1 MGASTHPTLAQ
12 CGGCIGR
19 GCEWLCCGWGY
30 GKCTGRGCG
39 CEKMRWRITY
49 LPTIREKQKLN
60 NPIEQSLNQKLKR
73 AGIESSDKYQD
84 MFNKCQN
91 QTCRDNVQQAFL
103 RADEESSK
111 KILELYKSGK
121 LTEQE
126 VDVLISSYANKM
138 LDGVQESE
146 RKNSGK
152 NDIYSQSG
160 MTWTPAGIGGNPYIS
175 EIITRNVITK
185 LYQEGASPETI
196 RNRLEQY
203 QAASKWFNSIETSSQ
218 AALLA
223 QTTGMT
229 TQAIITVLTK
239 GKGGKAVANTAHIE
253 KVVAQERNL
262 NLGKQNP
269 RFNEELNKKITNKS
283 NNLEVKHLSNVSK
296 QEFDTIRDFFK
307 KDKINSITHNKNA
320 LIKGKL
326 EDLESISIATAT
338 VYDKVGKP
346 THYLAVSGKSW
357 SGEAPN
363 QITIGNKT
371 YSVIRKDNE
380 ILPNHNRKTNDGTS
394 IQTNFNH
401 AEKKLMGFI
410 TEQNQKHS
418 NISRVEMKIQN
429 TDANHPGACIACGG
443 KNGYQ
448 GSIGDFQKRNMNIQ
462 VHIEHGS
469 TNP

>member
-1 MGASTHPTLAQ
+1 MIWNVEIVWVQAPTLRLLSAVGALVGAASGYAVGGDTANAQ
-12 CGGCIGR
+12 VGGVVAKNAVENNLLTNNSG
-19 GCEWLCCGWGY
+19 E
-30 GKCTGRGCG
+30 T
-39 CEKMRWRITY
+39 
-49 LPTIREKQKLN
+49 KLN

-203 QAASKWFNSIETSSQ
+203 QAASK
-218 AALLA
+218 
-223 QTTGMT
+223 
-229 TQAIITVLTK
+229 
-239 GKGGKAVANTAHIE
+239 
-253 KVVAQERNL
+253 
-262 NLGKQNP
+262 
-269 RFNEELNKKITNKS
+269 
-283 NNLEVKHLSNVSK
+283 
-296 QEFDTIRDFFK
+296 
-307 KDKINSITHNKNA
+307 
-320 LIKGKL
+320 
-326 EDLESISIATAT
+326 
-338 VYDKVGKP
+338 
-346 THYLAVSGKSW
+346 
-357 SGEAPN
+357 
-363 QITIGNKT
+363 
-371 YSVIRKDNE
+371 
-380 ILPNHNRKTNDGTS
+380 
-394 IQTNFNH
+394 
-401 AEKKLMGFI
+401 
-410 TEQNQKHS
+410 
-418 NISRVEMKIQN
+418 
-429 TDANHPGACIACGG
+429 
-443 KNGYQ
+443 
-448 GSIGDFQKRNMNIQ
+448 
-462 VHIEHGS
+462 
-469 TNP
+469 